1 MFTLNKI
8 LLAVYLSDFSGS
20 LSRDPRQ
27 ISVLII
33 RKLKRINFYSPLKLS
48 ENHKFADDFRRYGS

>member
-20 LSRDPRQ
+20 LSKDPRQ
-27 ISVLII
+27 II
-33 RKLKRINFYSPLKLS
+33 RKLKRINFFSPLKLS
-48 ENHKFADDFRRYGS
+48 ENHKFPDDFRRYGS